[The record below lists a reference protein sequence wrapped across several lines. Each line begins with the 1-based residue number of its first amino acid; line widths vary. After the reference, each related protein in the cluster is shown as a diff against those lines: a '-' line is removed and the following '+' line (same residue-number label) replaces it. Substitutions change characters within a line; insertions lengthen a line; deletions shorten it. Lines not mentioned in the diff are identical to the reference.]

1 MIIIGIDLGTSNSLV
16 GIWHE
21 GGYELIPNEF
31 GEFLTPS
38 VVSIDDNQEVIVGK
52 IAKEHLLTKPNQ
64 TAAVFKRFMGT
75 EKQYQ
80 LSNRQSYSP
89 TELSAMVIKQLHQSV
104 ADFVQERVDKV
115 VVSVPAYFNNMQR
128 EDTIQ
133 ACQLAGL
140 ECIGLISEPT
150 AAALAYGIH
159 EAEDV
164 TLLVVDLGG
173 GTYDVSLLE
182 LFDGVFQVN
191 GIAGD
196 NYLGGEDFTYYLI
209 DDFLTTINLTRGQL
223 SDQDMAGIYRRFEQ
237 LKQTIDSKGQV
248 LIEIEIEQKRYAYE
262 LTKEKAFEL
271 WQPLLSK
278 MSAPILRVL
287 RDCQLAS
294 TEIDQVIL
302 IGGATKLSCVRQTI
316 GKITKHLPCMTVD
329 PDKAVGI
336 GVTIQTAL
344 KEKQLEVSELV
355 LTDVCAFTMGV
366 EITTDVGRME
376 VEGVYSPIIERNS
389 TIPISRVQRYQTRHD
404 NQTEVKFG
412 IYQGEHMMVK
422 DNLKIGELEV
432 DVPPRP
438 AGQVLECRFTYDI
451 NGVLEVEILTLETN
465 EMTRG
470 IITNERTTM
479 TKKEIA
485 ASFAKLSHLKIKPQ
499 ERPEYRLILAKLER
513 LYVELSGENRQL
525 IVEMTTQFKYVLSQQ
540 HQESIDELA
549 KQITEMIKQLE
560 WQL

>member
-540 HQESIDELA
+540 YQESIDELA

>member
-16 GIWHE
+16 GIWRE

-479 TKKEIA
+479 TKKELS

-499 ERPEYRLILAKLER
+499 ERPEYRLILAKLE
-513 LYVELSGENRQL
+513 
-525 IVEMTTQFKYVLSQQ
+525 
-540 HQESIDELA
+540 
-549 KQITEMIKQLE
+549 
-560 WQL
+560 